1 VSPGTAIKAGD
12 ARRGPVAAPRKLAE
26 TPMRGKDNVRSAA
39 EILVDQLRIHGVN
52 HVFCVPGESYLAVLD
67 AFHDSKLAITVCRQE
82 GGAAMMAEA
91 IGKVTNRPGVCFV
104 TRGPGATN
112 ASPGIHIARQDSTPL
127 VMFVGQVAR
136 DMREREAF
144 QEVDYRAVFGSM
156 TKWTTE
162 IDDPAR
168 IPEIVSRAF
177 HTATNG
183 RPGPVVVS
191 LPEDMLTE
199 RIAAEDA
206 PPFSPIETSP
216 GTADMAAFARL
227 LGAAR
232 APMLILGGSR
242 WSQQASDGVARFAEK
257 FALPVC
263 TTFRRLHLFDALH
276 PCYAGDLG
284 IGPNPKLLDR
294 IKSADLVVLIG
305 GRMGELPSQSYTVF
319 DIPRPQMTF
328 VHVHPGAEE
337 LGRVYSAHLP
347 IHATPTA
354 FAAALERLDVPGA
367 PRGQGPAA
375 HDDYLAWTEQP
386 TAQPGNV
393 NLGAVMVWLRENLP
407 ADAIL
412 CNGAGNYAAWIH
424 RFFRFRRFGQH
435 VAPTSGSMGYGI
447 PAAVAMKRLYP
458 ERPVVCFAGDG
469 DFLMNGQEFATAV
482 QYGLPFVVIVCD
494 NSIYG
499 TIRMHQ
505 EREYPG
511 RVVATALRNP
521 DFAAYARAF
530 GGFGVSVE
538 RTADFPT
545 AFAQAQASG
554 KPAIV
559 RLAIDPEAI
568 TPATTLANIR
578 AKSLAA
584 RGAE

>member
-1 VSPGTAIKAGD
+1 
-12 ARRGPVAAPRKLAE
+12 
-26 TPMRGKDNVRSAA
+26 MRGKDNTRTAA
-39 EILVDQLRIHGVN
+39 EVLVEQLRIHGVR
-52 HVFCVPGESYLAVLD
+52 HVFCVPGESYLAALD
-67 AFHDSKLAITVCRQE
+67 AFRDSDIAVTVCRQE

-91 IGKVTNRPGVCFV
+91 VGKATGRPGVCFV

-136 DMREREAF
+136 EMREREAF
-144 QEVDYRAVFGSM
+144 QELDYRAVFGSM

-168 IPEIVSRAF
+168 VPEIVSRAF
-177 HTATNG
+177 HTAANG

-199 RIAAEDA
+199 RVAVGDA
-206 PPFSPIETSP
+206 PPFAAIETSP
-216 GTADMAAFARL
+216 GAAEMAKLGQLLASARS
-227 LGAAR
+227 
-232 APMLILGGSR
+232 PVLILGGSR
-242 WSQQASDGVARFAEK
+242 WSQAASDGLARFAQK
-257 FALPVC
+257 FSLPVY
-263 TTFRRLHLFDALH
+263 TTFRRLHLFDALN
-276 PCYAGDLG
+276 PCFAGDLG
-284 IGPNPKLLDR
+284 IGPNPKLVER

-305 GRMGELPSQSYTVF
+305 GRMGELPSQSYTLF
-319 DIPRPQMTF
+319 DIPRPQTTF

-337 LGRVYSAHLP
+337 LGRVYSPHLA

-354 FAAALERLDVPGA
+354 FAAALDRLDVPGA
-367 PRGQGPAA
+367 PRGQAEAA
-375 HDDYLAWTEQP
+375 RAEYLVWTEKPTEQP
-386 TAQPGNV
+386 GAV

-407 ADAIL
+407 ADAII

-435 VAPTSGSMGYGI
+435 VAPTSGSMGYGV

-458 ERPVVCFAGDG
+458 ERMVICVAGDG

-482 QYGLPFVVIVCD
+482 QYGLPFIVLVAD
-494 NSIYG
+494 NGIYG

-511 RVVATALRNP
+511 RIVATDLRNP
-521 DFAAYARAF
+521 DFSAYARAF

-538 RTADFPT
+538 RTADFPA
-545 AFAQAQASG
+545 AFKETQASG
-554 KPAIV
+554 KPAII

-568 TPATTLANIR
+568 TPATTLAKIR
-578 AKSLAA
+578 AKSLAEK
-584 RGAE
+584 GG

>member
-1 VSPGTAIKAGD
+1 VPVTAIKVYKV
-12 ARRGPVAAPRKLAE
+12 RRGESAALDQSAE
-26 TPMRGKDNVRSAA
+26 TPMRGKDNTRTAA
-39 EILVDQLRIHGVN
+39 EVLVDQLRIHGVR
-52 HVFCVPGESYLAVLD
+52 HAFCVPGESYLAVLD
-67 AFHDSKLAITVCRQE
+67 AFHDSDVAVTVCRQE

-91 IGKVTNRPGVCFV
+91 VGKATGRPGVCFV

-127 VMFVGQVAR
+127 VVFAGQVAR

-144 QEVDYRAVFGSM
+144 QELDYRAVFGSM
-156 TKWTTE
+156 TKWATE

-177 HTATNG
+177 YTAANG
-183 RPGPVVVS
+183 RPGPVMVS

-199 RIAAEDA
+199 RVAVNDA
-206 PPFSPIETSP
+206 PPFAPIETSP
-216 GTADMAAFARL
+216 GAPEMAKLAQL

-232 APMLILGGSR
+232 SPILILGGSR
-242 WSQQASDGVARFAEK
+242 WSQVASDSVAGFAQK
-257 FALPVC
+257 YALPVC

-284 IGPNPKLLDR
+284 IGPNPKLVER

-305 GRMGELPSQSYTVF
+305 GRMGELPSQSYTLF

-337 LGRVYSAHLP
+337 LGRVYSPHLP
-347 IHATPTA
+347 IHAAPTA
-354 FAAALERLDVPGA
+354 FAAALDHVDLPGA
-367 PRGQGPAA
+367 ARGQAEMA
-375 HDDYLAWTEQP
+375 HADYLAWTDKP
-386 TAQPGNV
+386 TDQPGAV
-393 NLGAVMVWLRENLP
+393 NLGAIMVWLREYLP
-407 ADAIL
+407 ADAII

-424 RFFRFRRFGQH
+424 RFFRFRRFAQH
-435 VAPTSGSMGYGI
+435 IAPTSGSMGYGV

-458 ERPVVCFAGDG
+458 ERPVICIAGDG

-482 QYGLPFVVIVCD
+482 QYGLPLVVVIAD
-494 NSIYG
+494 NGIYG

-511 RVVATALRNP
+511 RIIATDLRNP

-530 GGFGVSVE
+530 GGFGISVE
-538 RTADFPT
+538 RTEDFPA
-545 AFAQAQASG
+545 AFKEAQASG

-559 RLAIDPEAI
+559 RLAIDPDAI
-568 TPATTLANIR
+568 TPAMTLARIR
-578 AKSLAA
+578 AKSLAEK
-584 RGAE
+584 GQ